1 MISFCK
7 IGCKITL
14 FFAHSQIKCTKT
26 AEMCTLRLFC
36 AISQRAF
43 TNHRRWAVVHHAGM
57 VGADEL
63 ALKTL
68 ARCAVDDVAIDFAI
82 TVDYPVLT

>member
-1 MISFCK
+1 MSSAYI
-7 IGCKITL
+7 L
-14 FFAHSQIKCTKT
+14 FY
-26 AEMCTLRLFC
+26 
-36 AISQRAF
+36 
-43 TNHRRWAVVHHAGM
+43 NNDRRRAVVHHPCM

>member
-1 MISFCK
+1 
-7 IGCKITL
+7 
-14 FFAHSQIKCTKT
+14 
-26 AEMCTLRLFC
+26 
-36 AISQRAF
+36 
-43 TNHRRWAVVHHAGM
+43 M